1 MRTLLCL
8 LLVSALAGCAG
19 YQVKSHET
27 TVRQVMERWA
37 DKNEKTLRWDIEDLA
52 ILEPDALNE
61 QLRNA
66 SSLTE
71 AVSLFLNMAEK
82 GRIRLAANSREPR
95 PDPVMACI
103 FDNTVLVTYNRSAAI
118 ACSKTVLPSFR

>member
-1 MRTLLCL
+1 
-8 LLVSALAGCAG
+8 
-19 YQVKSHET
+19 
-27 TVRQVMERWA
+27 MERWA

-52 ILEPDALNE
+52 IVEPDALNE
-61 QLRNA
+61 QLRKA
-66 SSLTE
+66 GSLAE

-82 GRIRLAANSREPR
+82 SRIRLAANSQEPR

-103 FDNTVLVTYNRSAAI
+103 YDNTVLVAYHRSAAI